1 MKGVIQFVKGREI
14 LDSRGTPTIEAELKT
29 DKGLFR
35 AAVPSGASR
44 GKYEAL
50 ELRDGEKRY
59 QGQGVRKAVA
69 NIEKI
74 SQKIKGK
81 LPEEQAVIDKI
92 MIDSDGSNDK
102 SELGAN
108 AVLAVSLA
116 VARAGAANKNI
127 PLYEHIRTLL
137 PGLKGKPTLPRPC
150 FNIVNGGLHAGN
162 ELDIQEFMVV
172 PNENSFKE
180 NLRAGQEIYQI
191 LKEKLVKKFGPGAV
205 SLGDEGGFAP
215 PLKKTEETLEM
226 IIEAI
231 EEADYAE
238 KTMLGLDAAASQ
250 FFEKDKYLLE
260 NKNMGKAELIDF
272 YQKLIKEYPLL
283 FIEDPF
289 EENDWSSFSQLKKET
304 GEDFLIIADDLT
316 ATNPERIKKAHQEEA
331 CGGVIIKPNQ
341 IGTLTETMSAISLA
355 KGFNWATI
363 ISHRSGETEDSFIA
377 DLAVAVSSQFIKSGA
392 PARGERL
399 AKYNQLL
406 RIEESLS

>member
-1 MKGVIQFVKGREI
+1 MKGVIQFVRGREI

-50 ELRDGEKRY
+50 ELRDEEKRY
-59 QGQGVRKAVA
+59 QGRGVRKAVA

-92 MIDSDGSNDK
+92 MIDSDGSDDK

-108 AVLAVSLA
+108 TVLAVSLA
-116 VARAGAANKNI
+116 TARAGAANKNI
-127 PLYEHIRTLL
+127 SLYEHIRTLL
-137 PGLKGKPTLPRPC
+137 PNLKGKPTLPRPC

-162 ELDIQEFMVV
+162 GLDVQEFMVV

-180 NLRAGQEIYQI
+180 NLRAGQEIYQT
-191 LKEKLVKKFGPGAV
+191 LKEKLVEKFGPEAV
-205 SLGDEGGFAP
+205 NLGDEGGFAP
-215 PLKKTEETLEM
+215 PLKETRETLEM
-226 IIEAI
+226 IIGAIKEAG
-231 EEADYAE
+231 YAE
-238 KTMLGLDAAASQ
+238 RTMLGLDVAASQ

-260 NKNMGKAELIDF
+260 NKKMGKGELIDF
-272 YQKLIKEYPLL
+272 YQKLIKEYPIL

-304 GEDFLIIADDLT
+304 GKDFLIIADDLT
-316 ATNPERIKKAHQEEA
+316 VTNPERIKKAHQEEA
-331 CGGVIIKPNQ
+331 CGGIIIKPNQ

-355 KGFNWATI
+355 KAFNWATI
-363 ISHRSGETEDSFIA
+363 ISHRSGETGDSFIA